1 MNKLKGV
8 SFWVRSGIA
17 MFMSSIQTT
26 MFMTHTVDEL
36 LWGFKDPLLS
46 RLRAAKPEV
55 DENFGLMLYVCI
67 TLSLTYSVILHS
79 CLDDQK

>member
-1 MNKLKGV
+1 MNKLKEV

-17 MFMSSIQTT
+17 MFMSSMKTT

-55 DENFGLMLYVCI
+55 DENFGLMLYVRI
-67 TLSLTYSVILHS
+67 TRSLTY
-79 CLDDQK
+79 